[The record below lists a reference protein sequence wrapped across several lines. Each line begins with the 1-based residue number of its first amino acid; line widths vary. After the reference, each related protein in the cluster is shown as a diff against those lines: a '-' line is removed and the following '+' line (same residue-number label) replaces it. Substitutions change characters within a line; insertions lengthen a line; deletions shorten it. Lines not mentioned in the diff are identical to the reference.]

1 MSKQLILFLLFAMMH
16 YMTVAQNYRVAGTVS
31 DKTNRERLEGVN
43 VLLYVGKEKKLLKF
57 TTTTTEGSFRMMIP
71 DSLTGK
77 GYLQF
82 SFMGYETLRK
92 NIDHEKRWDIYLS
105 QKEMTIKEII
115 VKAPK
120 VRVQGDTITYDVR
133 LFSKEGDRSIGDVL
147 RRMPGIKTNEN
158 GQVSY
163 NGTPINRFY
172 IENSDMLEGQ
182 YGLATN
188 NISNKEVGSVEILQN
203 HQPVKALEGIAFS
216 EQAAINL
223 KLKEGAKHRWV
234 GTLKSYA
241 GCSPDEGLW
250 DVQGVFMRFNKKRQ
264 SMNTFKTNNIGQDI
278 SKELNSF
285 NLNALKNQ
293 AGCLPII

>member
-120 VRVQGDTITYDVR
+120 VRYKEIQSLMMSVYFPKKETAPLVMC
-133 LFSKEGDRSIGDVL
+133 LEECPVSKRMRTDR
-147 RRMPGIKTNEN
+147 
-158 GQVSY
+158 
-163 NGTPINRFY
+163 
-172 IENSDMLEGQ
+172 
-182 YGLATN
+182 
-188 NISNKEVGSVEILQN
+188 
-203 HQPVKALEGIAFS
+203 
-216 EQAAINL
+216 
-223 KLKEGAKHRWV
+223 
-234 GTLKSYA
+234 
-241 GCSPDEGLW
+241 
-250 DVQGVFMRFNKKRQ
+250 
-264 SMNTFKTNNIGQDI
+264 
-278 SKELNSF
+278 
-285 NLNALKNQ
+285 
-293 AGCLPII
+293 

>member
-133 LFSKEGDRSIGDVL
+133 LFPKKETAPLVMCLEECPVSKRMRTDR
-147 RRMPGIKTNEN
+147 
-158 GQVSY
+158 
-163 NGTPINRFY
+163 
-172 IENSDMLEGQ
+172 
-182 YGLATN
+182 
-188 NISNKEVGSVEILQN
+188 
-203 HQPVKALEGIAFS
+203 
-216 EQAAINL
+216 
-223 KLKEGAKHRWV
+223 
-234 GTLKSYA
+234 
-241 GCSPDEGLW
+241 
-250 DVQGVFMRFNKKRQ
+250 
-264 SMNTFKTNNIGQDI
+264 
-278 SKELNSF
+278 
-285 NLNALKNQ
+285 
-293 AGCLPII
+293 

>member
-105 QKEMTIKEII
+105 PQI
-115 VKAPK
+115 
-120 VRVQGDTITYDVR
+120 R
-133 LFSKEGDRSIGDVL
+133 
-147 RRMPGIKTNEN
+147 N
-158 GQVSY
+158 
-163 NGTPINRFY
+163 
-172 IENSDMLEGQ
+172 
-182 YGLATN
+182 
-188 NISNKEVGSVEILQN
+188 
-203 HQPVKALEGIAFS
+203 
-216 EQAAINL
+216 
-223 KLKEGAKHRWV
+223 
-234 GTLKSYA
+234 
-241 GCSPDEGLW
+241 
-250 DVQGVFMRFNKKRQ
+250 
-264 SMNTFKTNNIGQDI
+264 
-278 SKELNSF
+278 
-285 NLNALKNQ
+285 
-293 AGCLPII
+293 